1 MLALGRTPAARLKSA
16 LTLFGIWLAFLVS
29 ALMLEHTSVG
39 KFVFHR
45 KLATIAYLVL
55 QGLSGIAALAACLV
69 ILFRGSNRHRLIV
82 VVPTVL
88 LVLYALVV
96 VGGPG

>member
-1 MLALGRTPAARLKSA
+1 MLDLGRTPAARLKSA
-16 LTLFGIWLAFLVS
+16 LVLFGVWLALLMG

-45 KLATIAYLVL
+45 KVATVVYLGL
-55 QGLSGIAALAACLV
+55 QGLTGLAALAACV
-69 ILFRGSNRHRLIV
+69 MILFRGSSRHRLIV

>member
-16 LTLFGIWLAFLVS
+16 LVLFGTLLAFLLG
-29 ALMLEHTSVG
+29 ALALEHTSVG
-39 KFVFHR
+39 RFMFHR
-45 KLATIAYLVL
+45 KVATIVYLVL
-55 QGLSGIAALAACLV
+55 QGLTGIAALVACLV

-82 VVPTVL
+82 IVPTAL